1 MAKRGGTHT
10 HTHTPAIMVLKSQ
23 IPLAKI
29 EDDVGKELNA

>member
-1 MAKRGGTHT
+1 MAKRGG
-10 HTHTPAIMVLKSQ
+10 THTPAIMVLKSQ